1 MDEIFNSLLIE
12 NQYVKLAFYLT
23 ILFVGPSAY
32 YSLFSYSKKI
42 LTLYI
47 PSDTPLTEAEK
58 VRLDRLLESGK
69 RFHNFGFVFAAI
81 LIALSSLNNFE
92 NFSAPFGEIIFPK
105 LQTSLGL
112 YLLCIILLAVSDRYF
127 LMAYPWVIIDD
138 RRPSYDWIVMG
149 LSFERSRFS
158 GFIFQLPVQIA
169 AIATAIILG
178 SDTSTSEFASFSLL
192 LISGIGLGYLPRS
205 FYFLAHLLDI
215 REDHRGGTVTL
226 SIYLLYW
233 YRMIRQVMYSF
244 YLFLPTV
251 FIIPQWHSKQFYAL
265 VFYLTMTVGIAYLI
279 RMFCSSKFIYQ
290 RIDKLG
296 IKFGFPA
303 TSRNYK

>member
-1 MDEIFNSLLIE
+1 MDEIFNSLSIT

-23 ILFVGPSAY
+23 VLFVGPSAY
-32 YSLFSYSKKI
+32 YSLFNYSKKI
-42 LTLYI
+42 LALYI
-47 PSDTPLTEAEK
+47 PPNTPLTEAEK
-58 VRLDRLLESGK
+58 ARLDRLLDSGK
-69 RFHNFGFVFAAI
+69 RFHNLGFVFAGI

-105 LQTSLGL
+105 LQSSLGL
-112 YLLCIILLAVSDRYF
+112 YLLCIILLAISDRYF
-127 LMAYPWVIIDD
+127 LMAYPWVLIDD

-169 AIATAIILG
+169 AIGTAIILG
-178 SDTSTSEFASFSLL
+178 SDTNTSEFASFSVL

-205 FYFLAHLLDI
+205 FYYLAHLLDM

-233 YRMIRQVMYSF
+233 YRMIRQVLYSF

-251 FIIPQWHSKQFYAL
+251 FIIPQWHSKQFYSL
-265 VFYLTMTVGIAYLI
+265 IFYLTMTVGIAYLI
-279 RMFCSSKFIYQ
+279 RMFCSSKFIYK